1 MAKIEYISVEEAS
14 KVWELSIRS
23 VRNYCAQGRVPG
35 ALLEG
40 KTWKIPSNA
49 EKPDRKTRHIE
60 TENNLLAFLKRE
72 KDSSLKGGI
81 YHKIQIDL
89 TYNSNHI
96 EGSRLS
102 HDQTRFIFET
112 KTLGITDDAVK
123 VDDIIETVNH
133 FRCIDLAIEGATTK
147 LSESFI
153 KQLHYILKTGTT
165 DTQKSWFKVGDYKMI
180 KNEIGGSET
189 VRPEDVASEMKAL
202 LADYN
207 SKSEITFDDILDFHV
222 RFESIHPFQDGNGRV
237 GRLIMFKECLKHNIV
252 PFIITEELK
261 MFYYRGIKEWKNER
275 GYLRDTCLTGQ
286 DAMRVSLDYFGI
298 KYE

>member
-14 KVWELSIRS
+14 KLWELSTGS
-23 VRNYCAQGRVPG
+23 VGNSCAKGRVSG
-35 ALLEG
+35 AQLEG

-49 EKPDRKTRHIE
+49 EKPVRKTRHIE

-123 VDDIIETVNH
+123 VDDIVETVNH
-133 FRCIDLAIEGATTK
+133 FRCIDLAIEGANTK

-165 DTQKSWFKVGDYKMI
+165 DAMKSWFKVGDYKMI
-180 KNEIGGSET
+180 ENEVGGSET
-189 VRPEDVASEMKAL
+189 VKPEDVASEMKAL

-261 MFYYRGIKEWKNER
+261 MFYNRGIKEWKNER

-286 DAMRVSLDYFGI
+286 DAMKVSLDYFGI

>member
-14 KVWELSIRS
+14 KLWELSIRS
-23 VRNYCAQGRVPG
+23 VRNYCTQGRVPG

-49 EKPDRKTRHIE
+49 EKPGRKTRHIE

-133 FRCIDLAIEGATTK
+133 FRCIDLAIEGANTK

-180 KNEIGGSET
+180 ENEVGGSET

-207 SKSEITFDDILDFHV
+207 SKSAITFDDILDFHV

-252 PFIITEELK
+252 SFIITEELK
-261 MFYYRGIKEWKNER
+261 MFYCRGIKEWKNER

-286 DAMRVSLDYFGI
+286 DAMKVSLDYFGI

>member
-1 MAKIEYISVEEAS
+1 MSKIEYISVEEAS
-14 KVWELSIRS
+14 KLWELSVRS

-49 EKPDRKTRHIE
+49 EKPGRKTRHIE

-123 VDDIIETVNH
+123 VDDIVETVNH
-133 FRCIDLAIEGATTK
+133 FRCIDLAIEGANTK
-147 LSESFI
+147 LSKSFI

-165 DTQKSWFKVGDYKMI
+165 DAQKSWFKVGDYKMI
-180 KNEIGGSET
+180 ENEVGGSET
-189 VRPEDVASEMKAL
+189 VRPEDVATEMKAL

-275 GYLRDTCLTGQ
+275 GYLRETCLTGQ
-286 DAMRVSLDYFGI
+286 DAMKVSLDYFGI

>member
-1 MAKIEYISVEEAS
+1 MAKIEYISVEKLS
-14 KVWELSIRS
+14 ELWKLSERS
-23 VRNYCAQGRVPG
+23 VRNYCSQGRVIG
-35 ALLEG
+35 AILEG
-40 KTWKIPSNA
+40 GVWKIPSNA
-49 EKPDRKTRHIE
+49 EKPVRKTRHIE
-60 TENNLLAFLKRE
+60 KENNLLSVLKRG
-72 KDSSLKGGI
+72 KDSNLKGGI

-96 EGSRLS
+96 EGSKLS
-102 HDQTRFIFET
+102 HEQTRFIFET
-112 KTLGITDDAVK
+112 KTIGATKESVK
-123 VDDIIETVNH
+123 VDDIVETVNH
-133 FRCIDLAIEGATTK
+133 FRCIDLIIEGANTK

-165 DTQKSWFKVGDYKMI
+165 DSQKSWFKVG
-180 KNEIGGSET
+180 GSET
-189 VRPEDVASEMKAL
+189 AKPENVASEMKTL
-202 LADYN
+202 LAEYN

-261 MFYYRGIKEWKNER
+261 MFYYRGIKEWQDER

-286 DAMRVSLDYFGI
+286 DLI
-298 KYE
+298 

>member
-1 MAKIEYISVEEAS
+1 MAKIEYISVEETS
-14 KVWELSIRS
+14 KLWELSIRS

-49 EKPDRKTRHIE
+49 EKPGRKTRHIE

-72 KDSSLKGGI
+72 KDASLKGGI

-123 VDDIIETVNH
+123 VDDIVETVNH
-133 FRCIDLAIEGATTK
+133 FRCIDLAIEGANTK

-165 DTQKSWFKVGDYKMI
+165 DAQKSWFKVGDYKMI
-180 KNEIGGSET
+180 ENEVGGSET
-189 VRPEDVASEMKAL
+189 VKPEDVAAEMKAL

-207 SKSEITFDDILDFHV
+207 SKSKITFDDILDFHV

-252 PFIITEELK
+252 PFIFTEELK
-261 MFYYRGIKEWKNER
+261 MFYIRGIKEWKNER

-286 DAMRVSLDYFGI
+286 NAMKVRLDYFGI
-298 KYE
+298 KYK